1 MAKVTAKGIGRNT
14 LYGVLAQVWRIGSRI
29 VLTPLIIA
37 KIGLEGYG
45 TWTLLFTL
53 CAYAA
58 VVDRTFSTAYGKFT
72 AEFDAMGDYR
82 RLSQIISSGVAF
94 VTVVAVAALV
104 VVWLFRSPVLRGL
117 GVPNRVL
124 AQASRALLV
133 VCVAVSLRMSLGYV
147 LQVLAGLQ
155 RMDLQYKLGILASA
169 VEFVTA
175 IALLCLGWD
184 LLGLAMGH
192 LCGQV
197 LAITAAWWL
206 CRRLCPELRV
216 SPHFITLWGLRRIVS
231 LGGRFQLLAIL
242 RLLMDQG
249 TKMLISGLLGVATL
263 ALYELAFKLLSLG
276 STVGGALVAP
286 LMPAFANLYAR
297 DDRRAYRSFFTL
309 SSKAVAAVSF
319 PCFAF
324 IAIFADQLILLW
336 TGQEYPLAAWTTRC
350 LALGFFALML
360 TSVGTASLR
369 GQGTIRLEM
378 GLALITTSLL
388 ALLLAPGYM
397 LWGYRGIV
405 GAILA
410 GIAVGPA
417 WFVAAYARRELLDL
431 RSYLHATVL
440 RPAITLGPPILA
452 IAALAHATPFTLSL
466 ANPRWNALAE
476 LTLWGVLFS
485 VLVGCCGWFFLL
497 SSADRARLET
507 VFRPS
512 AAERRRPATD
522 SVTPMSRSHGIRGHQ
537 KTRIRETP
545 ARHPP
550 RELR

>member
-1 MAKVTAKGIGRNT
+1 MANVTAKGFGRNT

-72 AEFDAMGDYR
+72 AEFDAKGEYR
-82 RLSQIISSGVAF
+82 SLAQVISSGVAF
-94 VTVVAVAALV
+94 VTVLSATALA
-104 VVWLFRSPVLRGL
+104 VVWLFRSPILRGL
-117 GVPNRVL
+117 GVPDAMVP
-124 AQASRALLV
+124 QAGRALLV
-133 VCVAVSLRMSLGYV
+133 VLVAVSLRMSLGYV

-175 IALLCLGWD
+175 IILLCLGWE
-184 LLGLAMGH
+184 LLGLALGH
-192 LCGQV
+192 LGGQV

-216 SPHFITLWGLRRIVS
+216 SPRFITRWGLRRIVS

-249 TKMLISGLLGVATL
+249 TKILISGLLGVAVL

-276 STVGGALVAP
+276 SAVGGAMVAP
-286 LMPAFANLYAR
+286 LMPAFANLHAR

-309 SSKAVAAVSF
+309 SSKAVVAVSL

-324 IAIFADQLILLW
+324 IAIFAERLILLW
-336 TGQEYPLAAWTTRC
+336 TGQEFPLAAWTTRC
-350 LALGFFALML
+350 LAFGFFAVML
-360 TSVGTASLR
+360 TGVGTASLR

-378 GLALITTSLL
+378 RFALINTSLL
-388 ALLLAPGYM
+388 ALLFAPGYV
-397 LWGYRGIV
+397 LWGFQGVV
-405 GAILA
+405 GAILVS
-410 GIAVGPA
+410 IVVGSA

-431 RSYLHATVL
+431 RSYIRATVL
-440 RPAITLGPPILA
+440 RPIVILGLPILA
-452 IAALAHATPFTLSL
+452 VATLVHAVPFTLSL
-466 ANPRWNALAE
+466 TSPRWNALAE

-497 SSADRARLET
+497 SSSDRAR
-507 VFRPS
+507 V
-512 AAERRRPATD
+512 
-522 SVTPMSRSHGIRGHQ
+522 M
-537 KTRIRETP
+537 
-545 ARHPP
+545 
-550 RELR
+550 ELVPGSKQSFVHRLLTLADRQQIA